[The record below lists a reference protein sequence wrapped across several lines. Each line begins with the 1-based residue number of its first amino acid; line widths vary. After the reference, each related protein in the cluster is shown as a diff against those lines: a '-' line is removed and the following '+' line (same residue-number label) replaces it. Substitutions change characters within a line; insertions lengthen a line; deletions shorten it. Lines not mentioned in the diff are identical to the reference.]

1 MSNEEFQ
8 VQFQSFPSDC
18 FKYFFEAGTAH
29 LHTSCSDD
37 CAKGYPGWCR
47 GYTWPASHDRHFLSR
62 ASADE
67 DHVSEHVSAEDYIMF
82 MTWFA
87 NFDEGLGMGMR
98 NVSFTQCRGF

>member
-29 LHTSCSDD
+29 LHTYRRQLKGTEGV
-37 CAKGYPGWCR
+37 AKGTPGLHL
-47 GYTWPASHDRHFLSR
+47 SDRPSLCG

-67 DHVSEHVSAEDYIMF
+67 DHVSEHVSSEDYIMF

-98 NVSFTQCRGF
+98 NVSIT